1 MGASIFITGGAYFLL
16 NIADIHEMDIAIGLK
31 ELLISH
37 GFTLD
42 ALLETT
48 PAELAA
54 ILGID
59 LYVAKLIR
67 LAAYR
72 LLEKDRGRTK
82 VLENVLLLQ
91 QQQPYISAREC

>member
-1 MGASIFITGGAYFLL
+1 MFT
-16 NIADIHEMDIAIGLK
+16 DIHEMDIAIGLK

-37 GFTLD
+37 SFTWD
-42 ALLETT
+42 ALLEIT
-48 PAELAA
+48 PAELAV

-72 LLEKDRGRTK
+72 RLLEKDQQGSK
-82 VLENVLLLQ
+82 MSENALLLQ
-91 QQQPYISAREC
+91 SHFA

>member
-1 MGASIFITGGAYFLL
+1 MF
-16 NIADIHEMDIAIGLK
+16 ADIREMDIAIGLK

-48 PAELAA
+48 PAELAV

-59 LYVAKLIR
+59 LYVAKLIH
-67 LAAYR
+67 LAAYRR
-72 LLEKDRGRTK
+72 LLEKDQQGNSMS
-82 VLENVLLLQ
+82 ENAFLLQ
-91 QQQPYISAREC
+91 SYFS